1 MDTPDGHRWMRV
13 VIEQHAWANGEFWT
27 GNIDANALTGVAK
40 PRVLGHWDWIDGPG
54 RCAPR

>member
-1 MDTPDGHRWMRV
+1 M